1 MKLVEHSY
9 LCGEKMTIADI
20 IVFNELSMF
29 VELNPDK
36 NMDSA
41 EMSAYP
47 NLVKWFNTKM
57 LANSSVKQCNDEMKM
72 ALSSIKKS
80 KPE

>member
-57 LANSSVKQCNDEMKM
+57 LANAHVKQCNDEMKM